1 MDDTDSL
8 QGGCTT
14 EVLFHLIQALPGHVT
29 VGQTRLVRLW
39 PFAQQRTRGNAAVA
53 VELNTEDEQGLLVF
67 LEHYWRTSILPLK
80 GVVQTSQHSGR
91 EQFPSD
97 PGMVWFSESVRDSE
111 IYREGLQREISLENL
126 PNPTKSWGG
135 HGRIGATLA
144 ILWPAEETTFEAI
157 AWREPSSGGLRQ
169 LDQRAIEHVDQMEG
183 TFLCRDDRMGDSLLA
198 PRGVS
203 PVLFGIR
210 AWTKDVAEDA
220 LQVLLDAPNT
230 EPVIGSL
237 VFETNQATND
247 HLVHSIVGRVE
258 RVEVLRGGHVVIHT
272 SDQRFLAF
280 KESGQIATMS
290 QQLCEGDV
298 VECMGLMAP
307 DQSIHVEFMKIQHLV
322 PHKHRPA
329 CPTCDKSMSSMGKNQ
344 GLRCKKCGFETNDRW
359 VETPRP
365 LPLHQWFQP
374 PASCRRHLAKPLV
387 NAPSIQNNL

>member
-14 EVLFHLIQALPGHVT
+14 EVLFQLIEALPEHVV

-67 LEHYWRTSILPLK
+67 LDNYWRNHILALK
-80 GVVQTSQHSGR
+80 GIVQTSQHSDR

-97 PGMVWFSESVRDSE
+97 PGMVWFSESVSDSE
-111 IYREGLQREISLENL
+111 IYREGLRKELTLRQL
-126 PNPTKSWGG
+126 PIPTKSWGG

-144 ILWPAEETTFEAI
+144 VLWPGNESTFEAI
-157 AWREPSSGGLRQ
+157 AWREPSANALRR
-169 LDQRAIEHVDQMEG
+169 LDRNAIEQIDQMEG
-183 TFLCRDDRMGDSLLA
+183 TFLCRDDRLGDSLLA

-210 AWTKDVAEDA
+210 AWTREVAIEA
-220 LQVLLDAPNT
+220 LQILRDAPNT

-247 HLVHSIVGRVE
+247 HLDDSIEGRVE
-258 RVEVLRGGHVVIHT
+258 RIEILRGGHTVIHT
-272 SDQRFLAF
+272 PEQRLLAF
-280 KESGQIATMS
+280 KESGQIATLS
-290 QQLCEGDV
+290 QKLREGDV
-298 VECMGLMAP
+298 VECKGLMAP
-307 DQSIHVEFMKIQHLV
+307 DHSIHVEFMKIQQLV
-322 PHKHRPA
+322 PQKHRPV
-329 CPTCDKSMSSMGKNQ
+329 CPTCDKSMSSMGKHQ
-344 GLRCKKCGFETNDRW
+344 GLRCKKCGLKMDDCW
-359 VETPRP
+359 IETPRR
-365 LPLHQWFQP
+365 LPVNQWIQP
-374 PASCRRHLAKPLV
+374 PASSRRHLAKPLD

>member
-14 EVLFHLIQALPGHVT
+14 ETLFRLIQALPEHVT
-29 VGQTRLVRLW
+29 VGPARLVRLW

-67 LEHYWRTSILPLK
+67 LEHYWRNCILPLR
-80 GVVQTSQHSGR
+80 GMVQTSQHNDR

-97 PGMVWFSESVRDSE
+97 PGMVWFSESVNDYT
-111 IYREGLQREISLENL
+111 IYREGLRRELSLQNL
-126 PNPTKSWGG
+126 PTPTKSWGG
-135 HGRIGATLA
+135 HGQIGATLA
-144 ILWPAEETTFEAI
+144 ILWPAEELTFEAI
-157 AWREPSSGGLRQ
+157 AWREPSANGLRQ
-169 LDQRAIEHVDQMEG
+169 LDKHAIEHIDQMEG

-210 AWTKDVAEDA
+210 AWTRDVAMEA
-220 LQVLLDAPNT
+220 LEVLLDAPNT

-247 HLVHSIVGRVE
+247 HLGHSIVGRVD
-258 RVEVLRGGHVVIHT
+258 RVEVLRGGHTVIHA
-272 SDQRFLAF
+272 SEQRFLAF
-280 KESGQIATMS
+280 KESGQIATIS
-290 QQLCEGDV
+290 QQLREGDV
-298 VECMGLMAP
+298 VECKGLMAP
-307 DQSIHVEFMKIQHLV
+307 DLSIHIEFMKIQQVV

-329 CPTCDKSMSSMGKNQ
+329 CPTCDKSMSSMGKDQ
-344 GLRCKKCGFETNDRW
+344 GLRCKKCGLKMDDRW
-359 VETPRP
+359 IETPRL
-365 LPLHQWFQP
+365 LPVNQWFQP
-374 PASCRRHLAKPLV
+374 PASSRRHLAKPLD

>member
-14 EVLFHLIQALPGHVT
+14 ETLFRLIQALPEHVT
-29 VGQTRLVRLW
+29 VGPARLVRLW

-67 LEHYWRTSILPLK
+67 LEHYWRNCILPLR
-80 GVVQTSQHSGR
+80 GMVQTSQHNDR

-97 PGMVWFSESVRDSE
+97 PGMVWFSESVNDYT
-111 IYREGLQREISLENL
+111 IYREGLRRELSLQNL
-126 PNPTKSWGG
+126 PTPTKSWGG
-135 HGRIGATLA
+135 HGQIGATLA
-144 ILWPAEETTFEAI
+144 ILWPAEELTFEAI
-157 AWREPSSGGLRQ
+157 AWREPSANGLRQ
-169 LDQRAIEHVDQMEG
+169 LDKHAIEHIDQMEG

-210 AWTKDVAEDA
+210 AWTRDVAMEA
-220 LQVLLDAPNT
+220 LEVLLDAPNT

-247 HLVHSIVGRVE
+247 HLGHSIVGRVD
-258 RVEVLRGGHVVIHT
+258 RVEVLRGGHTVIHA
-272 SDQRFLAF
+272 SEQRFLAF
-280 KESGQIATMS
+280 KESGQIATIS
-290 QQLCEGDV
+290 QQLREGDV
-298 VECMGLMAP
+298 VECKGLMAP
-307 DQSIHVEFMKIQHLV
+307 DLSIHIEFMKIQQVV

-329 CPTCDKSMSSMGKNQ
+329 CPTCDKSMSSMGKDQ
-344 GLRCKKCGFETNDRW
+344 GLRCKKCGLKMDDCW
-359 VETPRP
+359 IETPRL
-365 LPLHQWFQP
+365 LPVNQWFQP
-374 PASCRRHLAKPLV
+374 PASSRRHLAKPLD

>member
-14 EVLFHLIQALPGHVT
+14 ETLFRLIQALPEHVT
-29 VGQTRLVRLW
+29 VGPARLVRLW

-67 LEHYWRTSILPLK
+67 LEHYWRNCILPLR
-80 GVVQTSQHSGR
+80 GMVQTSQHNDR

-97 PGMVWFSESVRDSE
+97 PGMVWFSESVNDYT
-111 IYREGLQREISLENL
+111 IYREGLRRELSLQNL
-126 PNPTKSWGG
+126 PTPTKSWGG
-135 HGRIGATLA
+135 HGQIGATLA
-144 ILWPAEETTFEAI
+144 ILWPAEELTFEAI
-157 AWREPSSGGLRQ
+157 AWREPSANGLRQ
-169 LDQRAIEHVDQMEG
+169 LDKHAIEHIDQMEG

-210 AWTKDVAEDA
+210 AWTRDVAMEA
-220 LQVLLDAPNT
+220 LEVLLDAPNT

-247 HLVHSIVGRVE
+247 HLGRSIVGRVD
-258 RVEVLRGGHVVIHT
+258 RVEVLRGGHTVIHA
-272 SDQRFLAF
+272 SEQRFLAF
-280 KESGQIATMS
+280 KESGQIATIS
-290 QQLCEGDV
+290 QQLREGDV
-298 VECMGLMAP
+298 VECKGLMAP
-307 DQSIHVEFMKIQHLV
+307 DLSIHIEFMKIQQVV

-329 CPTCDKSMSSMGKNQ
+329 CPTCDKSMSSMGKDQ
-344 GLRCKKCGFETNDRW
+344 GLRCKKCGLKMDDRW
-359 VETPRP
+359 IETPRL
-365 LPLHQWFQP
+365 LPVNQWFQP
-374 PASCRRHLAKPLV
+374 PASSRRHLAKPLD

>member
-53 VELNTEDEQGLLVF
+53 VELNTKDEQELLVF
-67 LEHYWRTSILPLK
+67 LEHYWRNSILPLK
-80 GVVQTSQHSGR
+80 GFVQTSQHNDR
-91 EQFPSD
+91 EQYPSD

-126 PNPTKSWGG
+126 PNSTKSWGG

-157 AWREPSSGGLRQ
+157 AWREPSSDGLRQ
-169 LDQRAIEHVDQMEG
+169 LDKRAIEHIDQMEG

-322 PHKHRPA
+322 QHKHRPA

-344 GLRCKKCGFETNDRW
+344 GLRCKKCGFKTNDRW

-365 LPLHQWFQP
+365 LPVHQWFQP